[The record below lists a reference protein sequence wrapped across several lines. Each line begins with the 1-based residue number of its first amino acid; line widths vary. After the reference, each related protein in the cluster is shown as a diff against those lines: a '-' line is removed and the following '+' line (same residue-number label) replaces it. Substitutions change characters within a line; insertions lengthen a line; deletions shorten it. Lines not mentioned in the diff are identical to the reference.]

1 MSSIL
6 FIIVFF
12 SNFISIL
19 ANFHLR
25 NGAVLW
31 RLNWLADPSS
41 RGLTNSCGMMV
52 NYRYFL
58 DETEN
63 NSQLYIEE
71 KQIQASEKF
80 LELIKTP
87 ASML

>member
-1 MSSIL
+1 MSSIF

-12 SNFISIL
+12 HFISIL